1 MDMRLGVGLEEDD
14 AADLEQIPIFEALI
28 DLAPGDGAVSSA
40 SANTRQARNWVV
52 QRNARDIK
60 VDRLMLPACKDMH
73 GGGVDFL
80 HHTQTPALHF

>member
-1 MDMRLGVGLEEDD
+1 MVGLEEDD
-14 AADLEQIPIFEALI
+14 AANLEQIPVFEALI
-28 DLAPGDGAVSSA
+28 DLAPGDGAVSRA
-40 SANTRQARNWVV
+40 SDARSGSTEAANWVV
-52 QRNARDIK
+52 QLNARDIK